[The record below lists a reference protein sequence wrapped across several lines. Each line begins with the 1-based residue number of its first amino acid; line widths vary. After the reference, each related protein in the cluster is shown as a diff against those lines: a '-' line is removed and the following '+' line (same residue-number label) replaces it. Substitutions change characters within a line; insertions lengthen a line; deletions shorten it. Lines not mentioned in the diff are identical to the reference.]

1 MSKVLVT
8 GAGGYIGTQLVSDLL
23 KAGHEVTAVDRF
35 FFGENTLKDFKT
47 NSKLSIVKKD
57 IRDLEKSDLIGHD
70 AVFDLACL
78 SNDPSGEIEPDLTY
92 RINRD
97 GRIHVAETAKQAG
110 VGQYVI
116 SSSCSVYG
124 YGQDMILN
132 EKSPTNP
139 ISVYAKST
147 LEAETN
153 NLELSNDQFLVTS
166 LRNAT
171 VFGLSRRM
179 RFDLVVNLMT
189 YSAFQK
195 NRIIVMGGGLQW
207 RPLVHVSDVS
217 KAFIATLKAE
227 KKSING
233 EIFNVGLDNFQV
245 KNLAYLVRDELAFP
259 IEIDIAP
266 DDADKRDYNVNFS
279 KIKKVLDFDATVSVN
294 EGIREIYNELKS
306 GKVDTGPK
314 TVTVQWYKSILEA
327 KELLDSVI
335 LNNRVI

>member
-1 MSKVLVT
+1 
-8 GAGGYIGTQLVSDLL
+8 
-23 KAGHEVTAVDRF
+23 
-35 FFGENTLKDFKT
+35 
-47 NSKLSIVKKD
+47 
-57 IRDLEKSDLIGHD
+57 
-70 AVFDLACL
+70 
-78 SNDPSGEIEPDLTY
+78 
-92 RINRD
+92 
-97 GRIHVAETAKQAG
+97 
-110 VGQYVI
+110 
-116 SSSCSVYG
+116 
-124 YGQDMILN
+124 
-132 EKSPTNP
+132 
-139 ISVYAKST
+139 
-147 LEAETN
+147 
-153 NLELSNDQFLVTS
+153 
-166 LRNAT
+166 
-171 VFGLSRRM
+171 
-179 RFDLVVNLMT
+179 
-189 YSAFQK
+189 
-195 NRIIVMGGGLQW
+195 MGGGLQW

-217 KAFIATLKAE
+217 KAFIATLRAE